1 MEFRVHLLPTS
12 SLDLLL
18 PPHGL
23 GRERSRRDHTGK
35 APGTERGSERFPDDS
50 HAGGLSSRQQ
60 RMPFSWTSSVFPR
73 VTNRLFFFF
82 SLKNS
87 VRLRCVLQCSQLA
100 SRSHCLA
107 RGTHFLLSAGRPG
120 PRLGWPPALPLSRP
134 GMPLIV
140 CSPQFLSHFLTFA
153 EREKS
158 AWKAPFPC
166 HLASSVTYE
175 ESGVC
180 PSLVRQGRPGV
191 GFSRLSMKFCGRLF
205 VPRAQTRQ
213 TSEQSRSLCSPP
225 RHPAP
230 QSPAPRPAFT
240 PPDAALSHRRGF
252 PLRHL
257 SGSSAGRLLG

>member
-1 MEFRVHLLPTS
+1 M
-12 SLDLLL
+12 
-18 PPHGL
+18 
-23 GRERSRRDHTGK
+23 
-35 APGTERGSERFPDDS
+35 
-50 HAGGLSSRQQ
+50 
-60 RMPFSWTSSVFPR
+60 
-73 VTNRLFFFF
+73 
-82 SLKNS
+82 
-87 VRLRCVLQCSQLA
+87 RLRCVLQCSQLA
-100 SRSHCLA
+100 SRSHRLA
-107 RGTHFLLSAGRPG
+107 HGTHFLLSAGRPG

-140 CSPQFLSHFLTFA
+140 CSPRFLSHFLTFA

-230 QSPAPRPAFT
+230 PPRSRLHLALRSPRQTMLRRAVGISSPPSFWFFHRAPSRLDVEAPGWVPVTLDFSPPLFVTVRLVWETAVCSPVCFESPAPPNTLPRKTQNP
-240 PPDAALSHRRGF
+240 
-252 PLRHL
+252 
-257 SGSSAGRLLG
+257 

>member
-1 MEFRVHLLPTS
+1 M
-12 SLDLLL
+12 
-18 PPHGL
+18 
-23 GRERSRRDHTGK
+23 
-35 APGTERGSERFPDDS
+35 
-50 HAGGLSSRQQ
+50 
-60 RMPFSWTSSVFPR
+60 
-73 VTNRLFFFF
+73 
-82 SLKNS
+82 
-87 VRLRCVLQCSQLA
+87 RLRCVLQCSQLA

-107 RGTHFLLSAGRPG
+107 RGTHFLLSAGKPG
-120 PRLGWPPALPLSRP
+120 PWLGWPPALPLSRP

-166 HLASSVTYE
+166 HLASSVTYQ

-225 RHPAP
+225 CHPAP

-240 PPDAALSHRRGF
+240 PPDAASSHRRGF

>member
-1 MEFRVHLLPTS
+1 M
-12 SLDLLL
+12 
-18 PPHGL
+18 
-23 GRERSRRDHTGK
+23 
-35 APGTERGSERFPDDS
+35 
-50 HAGGLSSRQQ
+50 
-60 RMPFSWTSSVFPR
+60 
-73 VTNRLFFFF
+73 
-82 SLKNS
+82 
-87 VRLRCVLQCSQLA
+87 RLRCVLQCSQLA

-120 PRLGWPPALPLSRP
+120 PWLGWPPALPLSRP

-225 RHPAP
+225 ATPPPCPAVACTSPCVHPARRCFVP
-230 QSPAPRPAFT
+230 PSGISSPPSFWFFRRAPSRLDVEAPGWVPVTLDFSPPLFVTVRLVWETAVCSPVCFESPAPPNTLPRKTQNA
-240 PPDAALSHRRGF
+240 
-252 PLRHL
+252 
-257 SGSSAGRLLG
+257 